1 MRRRGTKRG
10 CYGVMAVF
18 WGALPLP
25 TSPVDPMVGWEAAVV
40 SSRRPETLVV
50 SYGTAN
56 AHANQIFTPSRTV
69 ALPTPTR
76 PESTPRGVLVVAG
89 VTYRCSDRCSANN
102 IEAGEAGLVT
112 SAPRGGASP

>member
-56 AHANQIFTPSRTV
+56 AHANQIFTHYL
-69 ALPTPTR
+69 LPVIPCRNGNTGNYPLPCTA
-76 PESTPRGVLVVAG
+76 EVG
-89 VTYRCSDRCSANN
+89 
-102 IEAGEAGLVT
+102 
-112 SAPRGGASP
+112 

>member
-56 AHANQIFTPSRTV
+56 AHANQIFTRLKILRLGCGNVDFRTFWSCHLGILRAV
-69 ALPTPTR
+69 
-76 PESTPRGVLVVAG
+76 GVFKTG
-89 VTYRCSDRCSANN
+89 CSDVIFLR
-102 IEAGEAGLVT
+102 
-112 SAPRGGASP
+112 